1 MFTGPHCFLLTFP
14 LLLLVI
20 PFSREALHW
29 TDSHVQHL
37 LELFLFVL
45 GVKCVWHRAKHCKQ
59 SNAYFRRHD
68 KLAPDFEV
76 FMSNRIAPIG
86 PILKITTYQISSA
99 RTQLLQ
105 KSPERT
111 GSLQA
116 QSSTQLSPESSLQS
130 FLWSWC
136 GTLNIKKTHGQCV
149 TNWNRKPSK
158 PLTRST
164 FCQKEGIK
172 KV

>member
-20 PFSREALHW
+20 PFSGEALHW

-86 PILKITTYQISSA
+86 PILKRQ
-99 RTQLLQ
+99 QLTKFPL
-105 KSPERT
+105 PEHNY
-111 GSLQA
+111 S
-116 QSSTQLSPESSLQS
+116 
-130 FLWSWC
+130 
-136 GTLNIKKTHGQCV
+136 
-149 TNWNRKPSK
+149 RKA
-158 PLTRST
+158 
-164 FCQKEGIK
+164 QKEQAACK
-172 KV
+172 HSLPLS